1 MNNIFEIR
9 NKLIKKR
16 NVINLLL
23 FPCWMMSFF
32 ISIDAIIKVL
42 PIVEFI
48 TIMLNMEYLNRHML
62 LSFVE
67 FFYKYL
73 PTMIYIG
80 GKVYLFNIN
89 KEIRKLDNDFKL
101 VIEKEMLNMKK
112 KQCVVF
118 DEEEVRRVYNIV
130 ERFAKLPRSKQ
141 MEVLNY
147 I

>member
-16 NVINLLL
+16 NIINLLL

-80 GKVYLFNIN
+80 GKVY
-89 KEIRKLDNDFKL
+89 
-101 VIEKEMLNMKK
+101 
-112 KQCVVF
+112 
-118 DEEEVRRVYNIV
+118 
-130 ERFAKLPRSKQ
+130 
-141 MEVLNY
+141 
-147 I
+147 